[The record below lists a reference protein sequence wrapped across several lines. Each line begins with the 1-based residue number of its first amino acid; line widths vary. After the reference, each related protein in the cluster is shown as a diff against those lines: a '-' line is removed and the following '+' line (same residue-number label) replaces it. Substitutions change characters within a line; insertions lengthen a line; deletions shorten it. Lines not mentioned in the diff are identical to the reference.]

1 MLKQFDRFFVAY
13 NQLDALR
20 ADGRGNGV
28 LPEILKFIP
37 VLLITFIG
45 QLAMS
50 DVIGVVYTQIDKL
63 YYWNTDKFLLTP
75 GTGSTQVFLIAVS
88 LFSTLGMIG
97 VTLLCLR
104 FAFKRPLSVTGFAG
118 PFAKEYG
125 LGLLAGLAVF
135 ALGVGFAAVTG
146 TLTVTGLSDSFALGP
161 WLLIFVGFLF
171 QGMSEELLCRGCFML
186 NVARKNSVLAG
197 ILCNSLC
204 FMALHLLNNG
214 IAPLA
219 LVNLFLYGVFA
230 SLYFLWRGNI
240 WGIAAFHSMW
250 NFAQGN
256 VFGILVSGGDFGVS
270 LLVSVSDPSGALIN
284 GGDFGLEGGLAVT
297 VVLTLGIAFV
307 LWRNL
312 RRLAGTPMPLE
323 GTE

>member
-1 MLKQFDRFFVAY
+1 
-13 NQLDALR
+13 
-20 ADGRGNGV
+20 
-28 LPEILKFIP
+28 
-37 VLLITFIG
+37 
-45 QLAMS
+45 
-50 DVIGVVYTQIDKL
+50 
-63 YYWNTDKFLLTP
+63 
-75 GTGSTQVFLIAVS
+75 
-88 LFSTLGMIG
+88 
-97 VTLLCLR
+97 
-104 FAFKRPLSVTGFAG
+104 
-118 PFAKEYG
+118 
-125 LGLLAGLAVF
+125 
-135 ALGVGFAAVTG
+135 
-146 TLTVTGLSDSFALGP
+146 
-161 WLLIFVGFLF
+161 
-171 QGMSEELLCRGCFML
+171 
-186 NVARKNSVLAG
+186 
-197 ILCNSLC
+197 
-204 FMALHLLNNG
+204 MALHLLNNG

-284 GGDFGLEGGLAVT
+284 GGDFGLEGGVAVT

>member
-20 ADGRGNGV
+20 ASGRGHGV
-28 LPEILKFIP
+28 VLEILKFFP
-37 VLLITFIG
+37 VLLAGFIG
-45 QLAMS
+45 QL
-50 DVIGVVYTQIDKL
+50 VLQ
-63 YYWNTDKFLLTP
+63 WLL
-75 GTGSTQVFLIAVS
+75 VFAAVS
-88 LFSTLGMIG
+88 LGFGEFYAVGTIVALFSTLGMIAA
-97 VTLLCLR
+97 TLLCLR
-104 FAFKRPLSVTGFAG
+104 FAFKRKLSVTGFTK
-118 PFAKEYG
+118 PFWSEYS
-125 LGLLAGLAVF
+125 LGLLAGFLLF

-146 TLTVTGLSDSFALGP
+146 TLTIDGLSDSFDFGP
-161 WLLIFVGFLF
+161 WLLIFVGFLV
-171 QGMSEELLCRGCFML
+171 QGMSEELLCRGCFLL

-204 FMALHLLNNG
+204 FAALHLLNNG

-256 VFGILVSGGDFGVS
+256 VFGILVSGGGFGTS
-270 LLVSVSDPSGALIN
+270 LLSSTADPAGALIN

-297 VVLTLGIAFV
+297 AVLVLGIAFV
-307 LWRNL
+307 MWRNL
-312 RRLAGTPMPLE
+312 HRLAGTPMPLE
-323 GTE
+323 GAEP

>member
-1 MLKQFDRFFVAY
+1 MKQLDRFFVAY

-28 LPEILKFIP
+28 FPEILKFLP
-37 VLLITFIG
+37 VLIAAFAGEIVL
-45 QLAMS
+45 QL
-50 DVIGVVYTQIDKL
+50 
-63 YYWNTDKFLLTP
+63 LLTFAAAALETGGIYMP
-75 GTGSTQVFLIAVS
+75 DYIGTLIA

-104 FAFKRPLSVTGFAG
+104 FAFKRRLSTAGFTG
-118 PFAKEYG
+118 PFLSEYG
-125 LGLLAGLAVF
+125 LGLLAGLLVF

-146 TLTVTGLSDSFALGP
+146 TLTIDGLSDNFALGP
-161 WLLIFVGFLF
+161 WLIIFVGFLF

-204 FMALHLLNNG
+204 FAALHLLNNG

-219 LVNLFLYGVFA
+219 LLNLFLYGVFA

-240 WGIAAFHSMW
+240 WGVAAFHSMW

-256 VFGILVSGGDFGVS
+256 IFGILVSGGDFGVS
-270 LLVSVSDPSGALIN
+270 LLTSTAAPAGTLIN

-297 VVLTLGIAFV
+297 AVLVLGIAFV
-307 LWRNL
+307 MWRNL
-312 RRLAGTPMPLE
+312 HRLAGTPMPLE